1 MLSAGG
7 ERNMQID
14 ETFLVRQA
22 REGDSEAFF
31 QLVSLHDSRVLRLA
45 RYLTKSDAD
54 AEGVLQGTFLQAY
67 DRLDQIDGQLSFRKL
82 VTEIAVSQASLIQ
95 SQSETQKRLPL
106 SEAIHGVDGSSA
118 KDLRHWDQT
127 MELPRQEIEKIL
139 ESAIQNLE
147 LNARKVFV
155 LRDIEDLSIEDAS
168 RIVGLT
174 VAAFKSSL
182 LRARLRLREEL
193 SRLLRQYAEMIL
205 AGTKYLDFAV
215 PRSM

>member
-1 MLSAGG
+1 
-7 ERNMQID
+7 MQFD
-14 ETFLVRQA
+14 ETVLVGQA

-31 QLVSLHDSRVLRLA
+31 RLVSLHDSRVFRLA

-54 AEGVLQGTFLQAY
+54 AEEVLQRTFFQAY
-67 DRLDQIDGQLSFRKL
+67 DRLDQIDGQLSFRRL
-82 VTEIAVSQASLIQ
+82 VTEIAVDQASLIQ
-95 SQSETQKRLPL
+95 SQSETKKRLPL
-106 SEAIHGVDGSSA
+106 SETIHDVDGSSA
-118 KDLRHWDQT
+118 KDRHWDQT
-127 MELPRQEIEKIL
+127 MEQLPRQTIEKIL

-215 PRSM
+215 PRST